1 VELLRASNL
10 SIGWLAAARTLLG
23 RSRVKAGREAWDL
36 AVEISDPADS
46 EVADIRAGLDAELS
60 RQELQS
66 IDTVANTIFPQSLW
80 RSSQNRDEF
89 FGRYRQMVPKLK
101 RFRGNNRGLYFDRLT
116 EWPPASAE
124 PMNQVEAVIKR
135 LASER
140 QGRGP
145 LRFVYDMSVFSPR
158 HDKRP
163 MGFPCLA
170 YLNVKLDGDRLRLT
184 AHYRNHYFVERAYG
198 NYLGLARLQE
208 FIAGE
213 AGLSVGPLTCISGHA
228 ELEPEYARTEFVR
241 WLRHVIEEHEAECD

>member
-1 VELLRASNL
+1 VEFLRAGNV
-10 SIGWLAAARTLLG
+10 SIGWLAAARSLLE

-36 AVEISDPADS
+36 AVEIVDS
-46 EVADIRAGLDAELS
+46 AEPDVPDIRAGLDAELS
-60 RQELQS
+60 RQGLQS

-80 RSSQNRDEF
+80 RSSQSRQEF
-89 FGRYRQMVPKLK
+89 FDRYRQMVPKLK

-116 EWPPASAE
+116 EWPSAGAE
-124 PMNQVEAVIKR
+124 PLNQVEAVVRRIT
-135 LASER
+135 SER

-198 NYLGLARLQE
+198 NYVGLARLQG

-228 ELEPEYARTEFVR
+228 ELEPEHARVEFVR
-241 WLRHVIEEHEAECD
+241 WLRPVIEEHEAECN